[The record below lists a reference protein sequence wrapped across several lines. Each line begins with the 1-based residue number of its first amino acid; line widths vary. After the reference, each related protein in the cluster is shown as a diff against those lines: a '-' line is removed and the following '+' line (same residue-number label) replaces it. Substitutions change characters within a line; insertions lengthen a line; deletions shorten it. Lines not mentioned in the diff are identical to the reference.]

1 MNRLWRIA
9 VPLIGLIMFALI
21 TLQSVIES
29 RQFNKQAGFNN
40 GHGRYFWW
48 SSIRLD
54 SDPLNK
60 RALFAKPVCMENSK
74 GSEDCEV
81 LEPLGI
87 WIDPSWLVKGLILT
101 ALPAFLLGA
110 GLVGGLG
117 RIGFSQV
124 WVFMISMPS
133 LVSAWFYFIGWL
145 LDRRRLKRCK
155 PM

>member
-1 MNRLWRIA
+1 
-9 VPLIGLIMFALI
+9 
-21 TLQSVIES
+21 
-29 RQFNKQAGFNN
+29 
-40 GHGRYFWW
+40 
-48 SSIRLD
+48 
-54 SDPLNK
+54 
-60 RALFAKPVCMENSK
+60 
-74 GSEDCEV
+74 
-81 LEPLGI
+81 
-87 WIDPSWLVKGLILT
+87 LILT

-145 LDRRRLKRCK
+145 LDRRRMKRYK